1 VRILRII
8 TEKNRAELLHAVELA
23 PLGAYFQL
31 IDAPRTLAQN
41 RLMWRLLTRIA
52 DQLEHCGEHW
62 APDDWK
68 CAFLKAMGKKLRFMP
83 ALDGDGVV
91 AVGYHSSKLSK
102 AEMAEMIE
110 LIYEHGARH
119 GVDFDGP
126 PERRAA

>member
-1 VRILRII
+1 MRILRVI
-8 TEKNRAELLHAVELA
+8 TEKNRAELMRAVELA

-41 RLMWRLLTRIA
+41 RMMWRLLTRIA

-83 ALDGDGVV
+83 ALDGKGVV
-91 AVGYHSSKLSK
+91 AVGYQSSKLSR
-102 AEMAEMIE
+102 AEMSDMIE
-110 LIYEHGARH
+110 LMFSYGAEHGVEFDDPPARS
-119 GVDFDGP
+119 
-126 PERRAA
+126 AA

>member
-1 VRILRII
+1 MRLSRTITSHNRVELVR
-8 TEKNRAELLHAVELA
+8 AVELA

-41 RLMWRLLTRIA
+41 RTMWRLLTRIA

-91 AVGYHSSKLSK
+91 AIGYHSSKLSR
-102 AEMAEMIE
+102 AEMSEMIE
-110 LIYEHGARH
+110 LIYSYGAEH
-119 GVDFDGP
+119 GVDFDD
-126 PERRAA
+126 ERRAA